1 MTDPMRLKARAKAP
15 LPAVRA
21 ALTDP
26 TALRTW
32 LAEHVEV
39 ALPHTFEFW
48 GRYTP
53 EGDAPHQRLLHAD
66 DHTLRFEWLIGG
78 ECTTVEFGLEEESAE
93 STFVT
98 LTQSHFPDWSEV
110 LTGTS
115 ALSVLHTFW
124 ALAIANLVDHVEGRD
139 LTPKCDFT
147 SAEMRAEV
155 FINASPEAV
164 YESLIDPVA
173 FSEWFG
179 AKVGIE
185 PHVGG
190 RFAMGGFEYDSQP
203 AKIVD
208 LVPGRRVQLAWEG
221 DGSFVDTWELADS
234 GGGTKLT
241 FVQSGFDEPDYG
253 AWAGWL
259 SGIAELRRYHELPAW
274 RPLWLSVEMEGMPEG
289 MLTIG
294 E

>member
-1 MTDPMRLKARAKAP
+1 MTDPMRMKARVEAP
-15 LPAVRA
+15 LQAVRT

-32 LAEHVEV
+32 LAEHAEVE
-39 ALPHTFEFW
+39 LPHTFEFW

-66 DHTLRFEWLIGG
+66 DRTLRFSWLLDG
-78 ECTTVEFGLEEESAE
+78 EDTTVEFSLEEETAG
-93 STFVT
+93 TTTVT
-98 LTQSHFPDWSEV
+98 VSQSHVPDWSEIAV
-110 LTGTS
+110 GTS
-115 ALSVLHTFW
+115 PLAVLHTFW
-124 ALAIANLVDHVEGRD
+124 ALAIANLADHVEGRD

-147 SAEMRAEV
+147 STEMRAEV
-155 FINASPEAV
+155 FIDASPEAV

-179 AKVGIE
+179 AKIGIE

-190 RFAMGGFEYDSQP
+190 RFSMGGFEHDPNP
-203 AKIVD
+203 AKILD
-208 LVPGRRVQLAWEG
+208 LVPGRRVQIAWEG
-221 DGSFVDTWELADS
+221 GDGFVDTWELADS

-241 FVQSGFDEPDYG
+241 FVQSGFDEPDHG

-259 SGIAELRRYHELPAW
+259 SGVAELRRYHELPEW
-274 RPLWLSVEMEGMPEG
+274 RPLWLAVEMEGLPEG
-289 MLTIG
+289 MLTLG
-294 E
+294 Q